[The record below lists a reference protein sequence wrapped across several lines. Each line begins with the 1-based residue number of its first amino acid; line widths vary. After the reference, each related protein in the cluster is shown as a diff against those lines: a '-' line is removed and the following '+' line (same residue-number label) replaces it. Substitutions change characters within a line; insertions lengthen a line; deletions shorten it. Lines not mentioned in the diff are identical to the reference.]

1 MDRFRWCSDDV
12 NSSASSGA
20 AESLVLRQ
28 SGVRVY
34 NGPGRTSFDNGILKL
49 TTHRLI
55 WSDHAGGSKIH
66 LPLAAVA
73 STQLQTSS
81 GFTGSGTPKVVV
93 KLLSPSALETAF
105 KSLSDPP
112 VWAGDWI
119 VDRAEKHVAISSG
132 IDFVRFGF
140 TKMGH
145 IEFEQALRETLQA
158 KCWLVSNLPTTVSG
172 RARGTGGILSIERAM
187 AVKASSADRSISEA
201 FEDLSRLISR
211 ASEMVALSRSL
222 AEKHRSKKEAGTD
235 VAEDETAELRR
246 AMLSMGLSET
256 SGAEIS
262 PLAGT
267 TFEASSFHGQ
277 LAVQICKVLQPILTA
292 RTHGDRA
299 HEFSGCIDLA
309 SAYCRI
315 NRARGVELIS
325 PEDLLY
331 AAKMMKHLQLP
342 LRLKCFESG
351 VMVIEL
357 ASESDESTTQST
369 LQCVESH
376 QCLSAGALARLA
388 GIAPILARERL
399 LQAEERGLLCRDD
412 TDGGLVFFPNLF
424 QTRAA

>member
-1 MDRFRWCSDDV
+1 MDRFRWCTDDIHSL
-12 NSSASSGA
+12 NSSSSRGA
-20 AESLVLRQ
+20 AESLVLQQ

-34 NGPGRTSFDNGILKL
+34 NGPGRTSFDNGTLKL

-73 STQLQTSS
+73 NTQLQTSS
-81 GFTGSGTPKVVV
+81 GLTGSGTPKIVVR
-93 KLLSPSALETAF
+93 LLSPSALETAF

-119 VDRAEKHVAISSG
+119 VDKAEKRVAISSG

-145 IEFEQALRETLQA
+145 IQFEQALRETLQ
-158 KCWLVSNLPTTVSG
+158 
-172 RARGTGGILSIERAM
+172 
-187 AVKASSADRSISEA
+187 
-201 FEDLSRLISR
+201 
-211 ASEMVALSRSL
+211 
-222 AEKHRSKKEAGTD
+222 EAGTE
-235 VAEDETAELRR
+235 VGEDETAELRR
-246 AMLSMGLSET
+246 AMLSMGLSDT

-262 PLAGT
+262 PAAGSAV
-267 TFEASSFHGQ
+267 EASSFHGQ
-277 LAVQICKVLQPILTA
+277 LAVQICKVLHPILTA

-331 AAKMMKHLQLP
+331 AARMMKHLQLP
-342 LRLKCFESG
+342 LRLKRFDSG

-412 TDGGLVFFPNLF
+412 SDGGLVFFPNLF
-424 QTRAA
+424 KTRAA

>member
-1 MDRFRWCSDDV
+1 MDRFRWCTDDIHSL
-12 NSSASSGA
+12 NSSSSRGA
-20 AESLVLRQ
+20 AESLVLQQ

-34 NGPGRTSFDNGILKL
+34 NGPGRTSFDNGTLKL

-81 GFTGSGTPKVVV
+81 GLTGSGTPKIVVR
-93 KLLSPSALETAF
+93 LLSPSALETAF

-119 VDRAEKHVAISSG
+119 VDKAEKRVAISSG
-132 IDFVRFGF
+132 IDF
-140 TKMGH
+140 
-145 IEFEQALRETLQA
+145 A

-172 RARGTGGILSIERAM
+172 RTRGTGGILAIERAM

-222 AEKHRSKKEAGTD
+222 AEKHRSKKEAGTE
-235 VAEDETAELRR
+235 VGEDETAELRR
-246 AMLSMGLSET
+246 AMLSMGLSDDT

-262 PLAGT
+262 PAAGSAV
-267 TFEASSFHGQ
+267 EASSFHGQ
-277 LAVQICKVLQPILTA
+277 LAVQICKVLHPILTA

-331 AAKMMKHLQLP
+331 AARMMKHLKLP
-342 LRLKCFESG
+342 LRLKRFDSG

-412 TDGGLVFFPNLF
+412 SDGGLVFFPNLF
-424 QTRAA
+424 ETRAA